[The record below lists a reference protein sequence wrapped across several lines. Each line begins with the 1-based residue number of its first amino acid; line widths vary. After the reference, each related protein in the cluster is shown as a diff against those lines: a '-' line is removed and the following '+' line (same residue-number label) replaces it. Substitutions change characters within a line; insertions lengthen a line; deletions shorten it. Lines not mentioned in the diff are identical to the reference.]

1 MPTQRKILRR
11 FRKIN
16 QRQVEYIRSH
26 TISLY
31 QNRIPMSSAE
41 NLGKTKPRQTES
53 PQAVSPRVLSWRHD
67 NMPETLRLREEDE
80 SVPWWSRTSRDED
93 DVERTIANLGLSPE
107 GRWSSPTDLTHPLD
121 PFTSRYIHGKLDPV
135 EQHVQ
140 GVTDAIQV
148 ARQKLANTHQFLQQS
163 KQKRDATVDKLRN
176 IPKDPSD
183 WFIDVCRRGVVVPLR
198 RTFPEDDRCEEVKT
212 EAKKRLMLQFGID
225 EGVFPTKLIV
235 KEITVQQNDSESD
248 FAAGENRASSKI
260 KFADEQPQCSSSVDS
275 TAPRSTPSSRSL
287 LQYSSSESKSVFQ
300 CDSDSSGKIAT
311 GTRKIPGFYLEIS
324 EDDPL
329 VVSFGGKDQFKCAAG
344 PVTSSS
350 CFSDKGQSNAA
361 VSSSDSQL
369 TTEECSSSSL
379 ELDSLH
385 FSATNTERSSI
396 KNAKRTNTP
405 RPASH
410 AGRLATETTET
421 VSDVLATNTRTSKKA
436 VVTETSDER
445 VCVKGHFVELPNE
458 DLLHFTVFIFKE
470 KTADE
475 SQDTVAL
482 SGSYIRKML
491 TTDKSLRWRFS
502 HVSGEF

>member
-1 MPTQRKILRR
+1 MALPFCL
-11 FRKIN
+11 
-16 QRQVEYIRSH
+16 
-26 TISLY
+26 
-31 QNRIPMSSAE
+31 
-41 NLGKTKPRQTES
+41 
-53 PQAVSPRVLSWRHD
+53 
-67 NMPETLRLREEDE
+67 
-80 SVPWWSRTSRDED
+80 
-93 DVERTIANLGLSPE
+93 
-107 GRWSSPTDLTHPLD
+107 RWSSPTDLTHPLD

-248 FAAGENRASSKI
+248 FAA
-260 KFADEQPQCSSSVDS
+260 
-275 TAPRSTPSSRSL
+275 
-287 LQYSSSESKSVFQ
+287 
-300 CDSDSSGKIAT
+300 
-311 GTRKIPGFYLEIS
+311 
-324 EDDPL
+324 
-329 VVSFGGKDQFKCAAG
+329 
-344 PVTSSS
+344 
-350 CFSDKGQSNAA
+350 
-361 VSSSDSQL
+361 
-369 TTEECSSSSL
+369 
-379 ELDSLH
+379 
-385 FSATNTERSSI
+385 
-396 KNAKRTNTP
+396 
-405 RPASH
+405 
-410 AGRLATETTET
+410 
-421 VSDVLATNTRTSKKA
+421 
-436 VVTETSDER
+436 
-445 VCVKGHFVELPNE
+445 
-458 DLLHFTVFIFKE
+458 VFIFKE